1 METAASGVAIMS
13 TRNSVPMHRVHAG
26 VVCALIALILALA
39 MPPRG
44 LGQQGATVL
53 ANVDENVASTRHA
66 QSPVL
71 AGVNPIPEGFENLKL
86 APGCLVQ
93 IDVYGVPEMSAQLRV
108 DALGNLTIPLI
119 GAFPVAGITVAQAE
133 NAIAKEFADREILKD
148 PQVILNVLQYSGRN
162 ISVLGEVQSPGR
174 IQLLGPEPL
183 GDVLALAGGETIA
196 AGNDIEIQHR
206 STNGDTNSHH
216 VEYAQG
222 RDPANLQKE
231 IVEPGD
237 TVLVHRAGIIYV
249 LGAVNRPG
257 GYLMVNGGTLNV
269 VQAIS
274 LAGGQTLQS
283 SACCAVVVR
292 RQGNSF
298 VQIKVPLGKME
309 KGDAAPIFLQLDD
322 ALYVPASAWKSFVI
336 NGSNVLSAAASAS
349 IYAAANNP

>member
-1 METAASGVAIMS
+1 MS
-13 TRNSVPMHRVHAG
+13 TRNNAPLLRICG
-26 VVCALIALILALA
+26 GNICAFITLVLALTLPA
-39 MPPRG
+39 RS
-44 LGQQGATVL
+44 LCQQGAAVV
-53 ANVDENVASTRHA
+53 ANVNENVASARRA
-66 QSPVL
+66 QLAVP
-71 AGVNPIPEGFENLKL
+71 AGVNPVPEGFENITL
-86 APGCLVQ
+86 APGALVQ
-93 IDVYGVPEMSAQLRV
+93 MDIFGIPEMSAQLRV
-108 DALGNLTIPLI
+108 DARGNLVVPLI
-119 GAFPVAGITVAQAE
+119 GVIPVEGSTVAQTQDT
-133 NAIAKEFADREILKD
+133 IAKEFADREILKD
-148 PQVILNVLQYSGRN
+148 PQVILNVLQFSARN

-206 STNGDTNSHH
+206 ASNGKTDSRH

-222 RDPANLQKE
+222 EDPASLQSTL
-231 IVEPGD
+231 IAPGD

-257 GYLMVNGGTLNV
+257 GYLMVNGGMLNV

-283 SACCAVVVR
+283 STCCAVVVR

-298 VQIKVPLGKME
+298 VQIKVSLGKME
-309 KGDAAPIFLQLDD
+309 KGDAPPLSLQLDD

>member
-1 METAASGVAIMS
+1 MDAAG
-13 TRNSVPMHRVHAG
+13 G
-26 VVCALIALILALA
+26 CALVGLILAFILPA
-39 MPPRG
+39 QG
-44 LGQQGATVL
+44 LCQQGAAVS
-53 ANVDENVASTRHA
+53 ANVDENALAARRA
-66 QSPVL
+66 QLPIA
-71 AGVNPIPEGFENLKL
+71 AGVNPVPEGFENLKL
-86 APGCLVQ
+86 ADGSLLQ
-93 IDVYGVPEMSAQLRV
+93 LDIYGIPEMSAQLRI
-108 DALGNLTIPLI
+108 DARGDVIIPLI
-119 GAFPVAGITVAQAE
+119 GAVPVAGDTVAQAQDE
-133 NAIAKEFADREILKD
+133 IAKAFADREILKD
-148 PQVILNVLQYSGRN
+148 PQVILNVLQFSARN

-174 IQLLGPEPL
+174 IQLLGPESL

-206 STNGDTNSHH
+206 AANGETESRH

-222 RDPANLQKE
+222 KDPANLQSTL
-231 IVEPGD
+231 VEPGD
-237 TVLVHRAGIIYV
+237 TVLVQRAGIIYV

-283 SACCAVVVR
+283 SACCAIVVR
-292 RQGNSF
+292 RQGDSF
-298 VQIKVPLGKME
+298 VQIKVPLGRME
-309 KGDAAPIFLQLDD
+309 KGDAPPVPLQLDD

>member
-1 METAASGVAIMS
+1 MRE
-13 TRNSVPMHRVHAG
+13 VHAG
-26 VVCALIALILALA
+26 GSCALVCLLLAFLVSA
-39 MPPRG
+39 QG
-44 LGQQGATVL
+44 ACQQGGAVS
-53 ANVDENVASTRHA
+53 ANVDENVLTARRA
-66 QSPVL
+66 QLPIA
-71 AGVNPIPEGFENLKL
+71 AGVNPVPEGFENFKL
-86 APGCLVQ
+86 SAGSLLQ
-93 IDVYGVPEMSAQLRV
+93 LDIYGISEMSAQLRIGH
-108 DALGNLTIPLI
+108 DGNVTIPLI
-119 GAFPVAGITVAQAE
+119 GAVPVAGDTVAQAQD
-133 NAIAKEFADREILKD
+133 AIAKAFADREILKD
-148 PQVILNVLQYSGRN
+148 PQVILNVLQFSARN

-183 GDVLALAGGETIA
+183 GDVLALAGGEAIT

-206 STNGDTNSHH
+206 NANGETESHH

-222 RDPANLQKE
+222 KDPANLQSTL
-231 IVEPGD
+231 VEPGD
-237 TVLVHRAGIIYV
+237 TVLVHRTGVIYV

-283 SACCAVVVR
+283 STCCAIVVR
-292 RQGNSF
+292 RQGDSF
-298 VQIKVPLGKME
+298 MQIKVPLGRME
-309 KGDAAPIFLQLDD
+309 KGDVPPVPLQLDD